1 VIRKL
6 KSLGLKVQITVMTAI
21 VCAICIFIIS
31 FISSIRSKSALLD
44 ISKGQ
49 LDSTSKLMS
58 DKANE
63 YFLSLETFTGI
74 LSKDR
79 LIEGLFI
86 AFEGAFYGGAFSTD
100 SDQKIMTPSY
110 LSNDKLYG
118 ERLRLTA
125 KDYKLSS
132 IMLVSINGQVI
143 MNSILDKDYNFLG
156 RSLRN
161 GELKGSILSKCVDQ
175 AMASEKNKIFFADYS
190 LYKTSGKV
198 HSFLCQRALA
208 EFPHPDEGISKGDVL
223 GVLVTEVDQN
233 YINGILSS
241 REGMGDTG
249 QTYLVGEDGLLRSNM
264 FLQNEKFNIANSM
277 QNSITIENEAVK
289 KALLKENGNLTLI
302 GPLGTEALTSFR
314 TLRAVDKDWAFI
326 AEREVSEILAPVNK
340 MISFI
345 VVVSL
350 ILFVLIIFVCWY
362 ATTILSKPISSSTQN
377 LKEISDEVGDNAK
390 IVKRYSVDLGNAS
403 GNLASSIQETVST
416 MDEITQMVNKNL
428 DNVEHSTKLSET
440 SKSAATEGLD
450 IVKKMLEAMKD
461 INGTNN
467 NISDEMKDL
476 SEKMVEI
483 ISVIEEI
490 GTKTSVINDI
500 VFQTKLLSFNASVE
514 AARAGEH
521 GKGFAVVAEEVGNLA
536 TASGKAATEISSM
549 LHDSVNKVQEIVN
562 TSKDKIARVTEEGTS
577 KIEFGQSI
585 ASQCGEQ
592 LNLILENVNSVHGTI
607 SEVRLASN
615 EQATGIRE
623 VSKAMQ
629 MLDQVSNDTQQISTD
644 ILKVANTLTHGSQDL
659 EGIVETFN
667 QLVSG
672 KPSDV
677 VVELESES
685 SDLEIENDK
694 DKEIA

>member
-1 VIRKL
+1 
-6 KSLGLKVQITVMTAI
+6 
-21 VCAICIFIIS
+21 
-31 FISSIRSKSALLD
+31 
-44 ISKGQ
+44 
-49 LDSTSKLMS
+49 
-58 DKANE
+58 
-63 YFLSLETFTGI
+63 
-74 LSKDR
+74 
-79 LIEGLFI
+79 
-86 AFEGAFYGGAFSTD
+86 
-100 SDQKIMTPSY
+100 
-110 LSNDKLYG
+110 
-118 ERLRLTA
+118 
-125 KDYKLSS
+125 
-132 IMLVSINGQVI
+132 
-143 MNSILDKDYNFLG
+143 MN
-156 RSLRN
+156 
-161 GELKGSILSKCVDQ
+161 
-175 AMASEKNKIFFADYS
+175 
-190 LYKTSGKV
+190 
-198 HSFLCQRALA
+198 
-208 EFPHPDEGISKGDVL
+208 
-223 GVLVTEVDQN
+223 
-233 YINGILSS
+233 
-241 REGMGDTG
+241 
-249 QTYLVGEDGLLRSNM
+249 
-264 FLQNEKFNIANSM
+264 
-277 QNSITIENEAVK
+277 
-289 KALLKENGNLTLI
+289 
-302 GPLGTEALTSFR
+302 
-314 TLRAVDKDWAFI
+314 
-326 AEREVSEILAPVNK
+326 
-340 MISFI
+340 
-345 VVVSL
+345 
-350 ILFVLIIFVCWY
+350 
-362 ATTILSKPISSSTQN
+362 
-377 LKEISDEVGDNAK
+377 
-390 IVKRYSVDLGNAS
+390 
-403 GNLASSIQETVST
+403 
-416 MDEITQMVNKNL
+416 
-428 DNVEHSTKLSET
+428 
-440 SKSAATEGLD
+440 
-450 IVKKMLEAMKD
+450 D